1 MKPLK
6 RFFLVLIICLG
17 TFVLLSTTLPV
28 QSQNTPVAAAITKTL
43 YLYAVN
49 PLDPGNLAINHDG
62 DIWFASFHVSGIG
75 HLDAT
80 ATDLTYYTIPGNVWG
95 IHPDTSGFIWYTT
108 GNRDAIGRLDPAT
121 NNRWEWAMGD
131 AHHFGL
137 DLSESGD
144 VWFDN
149 GSTVGRL
156 IPTSNNVTLWTV
168 SPSLDVFDV
177 TLDDN
182 GMVWFVSRSGLSP
195 AIVRLNP
202 QNDEVTAWVLPAGE
216 PYRLH
221 VESADSLWFTYYGP
235 VDHRIVQLIPST
247 NTLNEFVIP
256 TVLSGPSD
264 ILRQGNDVWFAETG
278 VDQIGQLS
286 LAAAAPLSSILMP
299 TVFTAAKQLLT
310 ISPTTYSTSL
320 QILEAPL
327 VTSTITG
334 TVNTPFTEFAVPIA
348 GGRPF
353 GLEHVGEAI
362 WFSET
367 SANRIGRF
375 VDHTPT
381 LTINH
386 AQGAPGSFFVVQ
398 GTAFPPDEALTLTIN
413 GYTFTTTVSVDNNG
427 LLTFELDTTQA
438 ESGYYTVTA
447 SGNKPASVTFVL
459 DLGAPVYPTQGNTL
473 VFVVPG
479 GLALTH
485 QDYLPVV
492 GR

>member
-1 MKPLK
+1 M
-6 RFFLVLIICLG
+6 
-17 TFVLLSTTLPV
+17 
-28 QSQNTPVAAAITKTL
+28 
-43 YLYAVN
+43 
-49 PLDPGNLAINHDG
+49 
-62 DIWFASFHVSGIG
+62 
-75 HLDAT
+75 
-80 ATDLTYYTIPGNVWG
+80 
-95 IHPDTSGFIWYTT
+95 
-108 GNRDAIGRLDPAT
+108 
-121 NNRWEWAMGD
+121 
-131 AHHFGL
+131 
-137 DLSESGD
+137 
-144 VWFDN
+144 
-149 GSTVGRL
+149 
-156 IPTSNNVTLWTV
+156 
-168 SPSLDVFDV
+168 
-177 TLDDN
+177 
-182 GMVWFVSRSGLSP
+182 
-195 AIVRLNP
+195 
-202 QNDEVTAWVLPAGE
+202 
-216 PYRLH
+216 
-221 VESADSLWFTYYGP
+221 
-235 VDHRIVQLIPST
+235 
-247 NTLNEFVIP
+247 
-256 TVLSGPSD
+256 
-264 ILRQGNDVWFAETG
+264 
-278 VDQIGQLS
+278 
-286 LAAAAPLSSILMP
+286 
-299 TVFTAAKQLLT
+299 
-310 ISPTTYSTSL
+310 
-320 QILEAPL
+320 
-327 VTSTITG
+327 TSTITG